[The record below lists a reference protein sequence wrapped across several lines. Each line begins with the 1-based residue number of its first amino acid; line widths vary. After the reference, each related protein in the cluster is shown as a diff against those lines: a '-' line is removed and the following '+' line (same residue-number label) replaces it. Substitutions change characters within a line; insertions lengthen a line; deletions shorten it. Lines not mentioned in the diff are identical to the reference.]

1 MAPRLIDYSDSLDV
15 IWEEGVYTEARLTSD
30 PHTQALAPRFAAFLT
45 ALDAVRTGQYGAWRA
60 EVVAQAAVDTA
71 DDGLDDAVK
80 GAGKALDAA
89 VDENHDDPRWKRY
102 VGKSTPKKIAAM
114 GLDAEL
120 KVVQSWPESLKTEPE
135 KALRAHAAPLAEA
148 VAQGTAAVAQREQA
162 QARRRDFMAR
172 DKAKLVDA
180 FNDLRLDAH
189 ADLTKMVVPHK
200 LDRAWP
206 DRFFRKGSNAKAD
219 APAAPTPVG

>member
-1 MAPRLIDYSDSLDV
+1 VA
-15 IWEEGVYTEARLTSD
+15 EALGASPT
-30 PHTQALAPRFAAFLT
+30 PTATVAEALGATPTLT
-45 ALDAVRTGQYGAWRA
+45 ATVAEALGAPPTLTAAVAEALGAPPTLTAAARR
-60 EVVAQAAVDTA
+60 AAVDTA

-200 LDRAWP
+200 LDRGWP